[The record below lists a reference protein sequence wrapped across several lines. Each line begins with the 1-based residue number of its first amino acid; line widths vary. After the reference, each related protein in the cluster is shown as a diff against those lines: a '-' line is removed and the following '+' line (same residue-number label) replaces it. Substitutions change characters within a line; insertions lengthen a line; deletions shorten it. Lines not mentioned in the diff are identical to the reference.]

1 MTDLEFKQVAEV
13 IYEEAGV
20 LATNYNALLG
30 VAQAIHDIWITK
42 ELGDISITEVLKRG
56 FTSGKGNTT
65 EACRKAAYDVFY

>member
-30 VAQAIHDIWITK
+30 VAQ
-42 ELGDISITEVLKRG
+42 
-56 FTSGKGNTT
+56 
-65 EACRKAAYDVFY
+65 